1 MKSGRNDS
9 GESSI
14 LLFHDQQAWAA
25 WLDKNHRTSL
35 GVWLRLAKK
44 GSGMQSASYGEA
56 LDVALCYGW
65 IDGQKK
71 GESENACLQKFAPRA
86 PRSIWSQINRQK
98 ALALIKA
105 GQMKPFGMEAIERA
119 KENGRWDAAYESPGM
134 ATVPSDF
141 QAVLD
146 KNARAKSFFGALDRG
161 NRYAV
166 LFRIQTAKKPE
177 TRIKRIQR
185 FIKMLEKHERVH
197 PLSKEQ
203 K

>member
-25 WLDKNHRTSL
+25 WLDGNHRESA
-35 GVWLRLAKK
+35 GVWLRLAKTA
-44 GSGMQSASYGEA
+44 SDIQSVSYGEA

-71 GESENACLQKFAPRA
+71 SESENAWLQKFVPRA
-86 PRSIWSQINRQK
+86 SRSIWSQINRQK
-98 ALALIKA
+98 TLALIRA
-105 GQMKPFGMEAIERA
+105 GRMKPAGMEAIERA
-119 KENGRWDAAYESPGM
+119 KENGRWDAAYESPSAAM
-134 ATVPSDF
+134 VPGDF
-141 QAVLD
+141 QAALD
-146 KNARAKSFFGALDRG
+146 KNARARAFFASLDRT

-166 LFRIQTAKKPE
+166 LFRIQTVKKLE
-177 TRIKRIQR
+177 TRMKRIQQ
-185 FIKMLEKHERVH
+185 FIEMLEKHERVH